1 MYDTVFFKL
10 TQSEVVGVDFL
21 SEIPCYLDRVS
32 QHNFDGVP
40 VISGMI
46 GGLRVTVSQHQ
57 VKVKDGS
64 LCKFMFGNNYNTMGR
79 HDTQQAIEKLSDGLH
94 LPMDRA
100 TVLRLDFGQN
110 IIMQHPL
117 DVYYNHLGLLSRAQ
131 RLQEP
136 NGLYYVM
143 SGGRLCFYD
152 KNREQ
157 RAHNEPIPPLY
168 QNQNVLRVE
177 QRYLQRL
184 PQRLNRPEVKGAT
197 LYDET
202 FFNDLLN
209 RWRGGYKSIQKIN
222 DVSIN
227 FENMK
232 TVREL
237 TRVALASFVEQNGGE
252 LAVIAQVNENYK
264 TGVLSRKQA
273 HDLREAVKNVCK
285 PKEGVTTPNEAIHE
299 LDTKIDQAVRMYR

>member
-1 MYDTVFFKL
+1 MYDTVSFKL
-10 TQSEVVGVDFL
+10 NQSEAGGVDFL

-32 QHNFDGVP
+32 QHYFDGVP
-40 VISGMI
+40 VISGMA
-46 GGLRVTVSQHQ
+46 GNLRVTASQYQ

-64 LCKFMFGNNYNTMGR
+64 LCKYLFGNNYKTMGR
-79 HDTQQAIEKLSDGLH
+79 HDTQQAVEMLSDSLH
-94 LPMDRA
+94 LPMDKA
-100 TVLRLDFGQN
+100 TITRLDFGLN

-136 NGLYYVM
+136 NGLYYVV
-143 SGGRLCFYD
+143 SGGRYCFYD

-157 RAHNEPIPPLY
+157 RAHNEPIPVLY

-184 PQRLNRPEVKGAT
+184 PQRLNRSEVKGAT
-197 LYDET
+197 LYDT
-202 FFNDLLN
+202 SFFNDLLN
-209 RWRGGYKSIQKIN
+209 RWRGGYKSIPKIN
-222 DVSIN
+222 DLSIN
-227 FENMK
+227 FEYMK
-232 TVREL
+232 TVSEL
-237 TRVALASFVEQNGGE
+237 KSFALASFVEQNGGE
-252 LAVIAQVNENYK
+252 MAFIAMLNENYK
-264 TGVLSRKQA
+264 TGVLSKKQA

-285 PKEGVTTPNEAIHE
+285 LREGITTPNEAIQE